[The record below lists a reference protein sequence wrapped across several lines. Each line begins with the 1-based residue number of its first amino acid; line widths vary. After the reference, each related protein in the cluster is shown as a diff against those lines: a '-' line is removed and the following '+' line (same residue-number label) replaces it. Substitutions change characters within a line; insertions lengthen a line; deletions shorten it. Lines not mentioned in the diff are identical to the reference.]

1 MKTSQVVQTVR
12 GWADAHSRIV
22 LVSVAAVVVA
32 GSLALTARDA
42 L

>member
-1 MKTSQVVQTVR
+1 MQISQVVQTVR

-22 LVSVAAVVVA
+22 LVSIATVVVA
-32 GSLALTARDA
+32 GSLALMARDA